1 MPRMAP
7 ERQRSVDRSWRGWAI
22 KKSRLFFGNE
32 KPEFGKLSWLCRRWL
47 CVSAGADAVHRQK
60 KAANAAV
67 FKSHPWA
74 ICSAC
79 RPIRGI
85 RRRGNQSSEMTSTR
99 GRPVICARPFFWL
112 SVQTRQIPDSQK
124 KKDPGLSFFP
134 HLFFGPRCLASVAHD
149 GVGLAG
155 RVWRHRGRRAIR
167 CGLGR
172 RALCGRARPRPLFP
186 GCRRCSRSAIYRPPP
201 PKSRAKGSPDRPR
214 RSAAAAARPAPRGAG
229 PAPRTIQ
236 RMHATRTVWTKE
248 QRRPPQDRTG
258 QAPTQPQSRAQAE
271 TGDGRVHRACF
282 LVDLLFFPLVA
293 RARHRQGRQRK
304 ETVPLCATIQPC
316 LHVLRGPCK
325 RFLRRARTRG
335 PAGEGAMTRTT
346 RRREA
351 LGLLFCK

>member
-1 MPRMAP
+1 MMASALP
-7 ERQRSVDRSWRGWAI
+7 AESGATEADARFVVAQVDARCAAALARVHSFR
-22 KKSRLFFGNE
+22 
-32 KPEFGKLSWLCRRWL
+32 
-47 CVSAGADAVHRQK
+47 GADVVH
-60 KAANAAV
+60 AM
-67 FKSHPWA
+67 
-74 ICSAC
+74 
-79 RPIRGI
+79 
-85 RRRGNQSSEMTSTR
+85 QS
-99 GRPVICARPFFWL
+99 I
-112 SVQTRQIPDSQK
+112 D
-124 KKDPGLSFFP
+124 
-134 HLFFGPRCLASVAHD
+134 
-149 GVGLAG
+149 
-155 RVWRHRGRRAIR
+155 
-167 CGLGR
+167 
-172 RALCGRARPRPLFP
+172 
-186 GCRRCSRSAIYRPPP
+186 P

-258 QAPTQPQSRAQAE
+258 QAPTQPQSRAQTE
-271 TGDGRVHRACF
+271 TRDGRVHRACF